1 MRLTLPL
8 AWLAGILV
16 LTLTPGDS
24 RSLVGRTSAF
34 FGGSDLTDA
43 AGHVVL
49 FGVLT
54 LLLYWAVRVFWEPQR
69 ALIVAVGCGLL
80 VGMLTELA
88 QMGIPDRGF
97 ALLDLISNWLG
108 VWSVAFGWWLHRIA
122 SRHSRPSPGVR

>member
-49 FGVLT
+49 FGILT
-54 LLLYWAVRVFWEPQR
+54 LLLHWACKAFWESRR
-69 ALIVAVGCGLL
+69 ALIVAAGCGLL
-80 VGMLTELA
+80 VGTLTEVA
-88 QMGIPDRGF
+88 QTGIPDRGF
-97 ALLDLISNWLG
+97 ALLDLASNWLG
-108 VWSVAFGWWLHRIA
+108 VGFVVLGWWLHQK
-122 SRHSRPSPGVR
+122 STRHSRPSPGVR